1 MNIGQWLWLSWKSSA
16 SNTAKCVVRIQSLA
30 NFRYCRLYWKDE
42 SKEKRPRMAQSI
54 KSTIFFTMTNCN
66 FEIQQILAAVIDPL
80 KILKFVLK
88 FQGWQQRQLCP
99 VIMEQ
104 LFWNREISMRHY
116 TSVSMT
122 VISLSMQVLQ
132 FLMQFSFAV
141 KKKFRLHNV

>member
-1 MNIGQWLWLSWKSSA
+1 
-16 SNTAKCVVRIQSLA
+16 
-30 NFRYCRLYWKDE
+30 
-42 SKEKRPRMAQSI
+42 MAQSI

-66 FEIQQILAAVIDPL
+66 FEFQQILAAVIDPL

-104 LFWNREISMRHY
+104 LFWNREISMSHY

-141 KKKFRLHNV
+141 KKKFRLLNV